1 MNANEHGHL
10 DPVVLPGGGLFVPAE
25 AAGILAAAV
34 SAWVR
39 GRAPSPTRTLIRIG
53 EAAAD
58 AAREHEAARHRAAAE
73 AAAFADESRMRIKLL
88 SIAQAAA
95 PSDPATV
102 NVKQAAE
109 ILGLTEARIRQL
121 ATAGTIRGV
130 RGSRRVWTLERSSV
144 DRLKARRRRTTREAA
159 RPAGAPGTAEPV
171 ESDR

>member
-10 DPVVLPGGGLFVPAE
+10 DPVVLPGGGLFIPAE
-25 AAGILAAAV
+25 SAGILAAAV

-39 GRAPSPTRTLIRIG
+39 GRAPSPTRTMIRIG

-88 SIAQAAA
+88 SIAQATA

-130 RGSRRVWTLERSSV
+130 RGSRRVWILERSSV
-144 DRLKARRRRTTREAA
+144 ERYRTRRRRTHREGA
-159 RPAGAPGTAEPV
+159 RQAGRAGPAEPRDA
-171 ESDR
+171 DR